1 MQALLEAD
9 PDLTAVFAANDLSAI
24 GAINAIA
31 ASGRS
36 VPGDVSVVGFDD
48 LRLAPYTSPPL
59 TTVRQPAGE
68 IARHS
73 TELLLGMIDGRQP
86 AQAAPPLPA
95 RADRA
100 RLDGAR
106 PLTLRAAAD
115 P

>member
-1 MQALLEAD
+1 MRSLLAAA

-36 VPGDVSVVGFDD
+36 VPGDISVVGFDD
-48 LRLAPYTSPPL
+48 LRLARYTSPPL

-68 IARHS
+68 IARHA
-73 TELLLGMIDGRQP
+73 TELLLGHDRRPQ
-86 AQAAPPLPA
+86 ARQAAPSLRA

-100 RLDGAR
+100 RAR
-106 PLTLRAAAD
+106 PRS
-115 P
+115 PS